1 MKSIVLASMVLAVS
15 ASACAGADW
24 HRATVA
30 KDYRP
35 ERQVNLIVTV
45 HARGDDLDAAAEELS
60 NAVRDGLAEE
70 GIRATLVRGNA
81 PAPAVRLDIVH
92 WETGSQGLRWLGGP
106 FGPGE
111 GDLNVIVR
119 VDRADGKPALQGE
132 VRGYVRGGAF
142 GGSSVTSA
150 EEAGEAI
157 AHAIATGTL

>member
-1 MKSIVLASMVLAVS
+1 MKSIVLVSMVLALS

-24 HRATVA
+24 HRAGVA
-30 KDYRP
+30 SDYRP
-35 ERQVNLIVTV
+35 ERRVNLVVAV
-45 HARGDDLDAAAEELS
+45 HTQGEDLDDAAEELS
-60 NAVRDGLAEE
+60 NAVREGLAEE
-70 GIRATLVRGNA
+70 GIQATLVRGPA

-92 WETGSQGLRWLGGP
+92 WDPGSRGLRWLGGP
-106 FGPGE
+106 FGSGE

-119 VDRADGKPALQGE
+119 VDRADGTPALEGE

-142 GGSSVTSA
+142 GGSSVASA